1 VTGLSRWI
9 NFDNDGKRRSI
20 LKRDIALS
28 TIFTWTL
35 GHCCPQSDGNS
46 IKRKIVVEI
55 VEKLMGGKMK
65 LMLG

>member
-1 VTGLSRWI
+1 LES
-9 NFDNDGKRRSI
+9 
-20 LKRDIALS
+20 
-28 TIFTWTL
+28 WTL
-35 GHCCPQSDGNS
+35 LSASDGNS